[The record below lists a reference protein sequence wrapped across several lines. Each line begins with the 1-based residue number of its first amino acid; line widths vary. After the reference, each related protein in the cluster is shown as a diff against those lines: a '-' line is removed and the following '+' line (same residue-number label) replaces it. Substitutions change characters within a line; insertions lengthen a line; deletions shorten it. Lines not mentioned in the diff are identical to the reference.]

1 MRKLSNIFGDAG
13 DDDDRENVKES
24 RMEEPVSKYR
34 SVEDEPLDMEED
46 SFNTGLKDVSHI
58 KYEEDILGN
67 ERFFDYGVTYVK
79 TLKLRSLA
87 DVQKVSHELNEGNIV
102 IANIALLNER
112 DPMELKRTIDQVKGI
127 CRGIGGDVAG
137 IGDTMHVIIT
147 PANIKIWR
155 SKV

>member
-1 MRKLSNIFGDAG
+1 MRKLSNIFGESG
-13 DDDDRENVKES
+13 EEQEREKRAKEPK
-24 RMEEPVSKYR
+24 REEPSSQYR
-34 SVEDEPLDMEED
+34 PAEEDTLGIEDELT
-46 SFNTGLKDVSHI
+46 SGLKDVSQV

-102 IANIALLNER
+102 IANISMLNER
-112 DPMELKRTIDQVKGI
+112 DPMELKRTVDQIKGI

>member
-1 MRKLSNIFGDAG
+1 MRKLSNIFGDSS
-13 DDDDRENVKES
+13 DDDEREKS
-24 RMEEPVSKYR
+24 KDARKAAPAARPKSMEEPM
-34 SVEDEPLDMEED
+34 ELDDD
-46 SFNTGLKDVSHI
+46 SLTMGLKDVSQVR
-58 KYEEDILGN
+58 YEEDILGN
-67 ERFFDYGVTYVK
+67 EKFFDYGVTYVK

-112 DPMELKRTIDQVKGI
+112 DPMELKRTVDQIKGI

-147 PANIKIWR
+147 PSNIKIWR

>member
-1 MRKLSNIFGDAG
+1 MRKLSNIFGDAE
-13 DDDDRENVKES
+13 DETKEKEERARSEAPVSQS
-24 RMEEPVSKYR
+24 RPMEEPLDLV
-34 SVEDEPLDMEED
+34 DEPL
-46 SFNTGLKDVSHI
+46 NAGLKDVAQV

-67 ERFFDYGVTYVK
+67 EKFFDYGVTYVK
-79 TLKLRSLA
+79 TIKLRSLA

-112 DPMELKRTIDQVKGI
+112 DPMELKRTVDQIKGI